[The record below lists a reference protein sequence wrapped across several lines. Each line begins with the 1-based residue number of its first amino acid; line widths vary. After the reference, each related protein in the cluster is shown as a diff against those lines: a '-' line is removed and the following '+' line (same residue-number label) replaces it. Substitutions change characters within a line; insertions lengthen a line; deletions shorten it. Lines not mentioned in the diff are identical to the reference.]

1 MNKRKKQG
9 SCSKKRSAF
18 PARNLFILTG
28 IVLSVSL
35 AAASFTAFLLTG
47 YYNRMQIRTL
57 GSICQGILENQ
68 PDAEGAVL
76 SALREYQE
84 RPDTMT
90 DENENI
96 ILAYGYRQA
105 DFLRPAQKYG
115 TCSAAAGF
123 LAGGLVFLLPYSL
136 RRGKEK
142 ERIHALT
149 DYLEQV
155 HTGDGGVLF
164 PAVEDEF
171 SQLQDEIYK
180 TVTELHQTRDA
191 AWKAK
196 NLYAENLDHIAHQIK
211 TPITSLSLSAQMML
225 PNPSPKHL
233 ERIRLQLSR
242 LTHLADAL
250 LLLSRIDA
258 GVLPL
263 ERTKTDVF
271 TVLML
276 AADQLQELFLKAGVS
291 VRIPEMEETVICA
304 DLEWT
309 MEAVINLMKNCMEH
323 TPPGGSVCCSC
334 EQTPLYTQIRI
345 QDNGTGFAEE
355 DLPHIFERFY
365 RGKNA
370 KDGGIG
376 IGLAMAKAIIESQ
389 NGTVTA
395 ENPAAGGACF
405 EIRFYTQGN
414 YLEND

>member
-96 ILAYGYRQA
+96 ILAYGYRQG

-376 IGLAMAKAIIESQ
+376 IGLALAKAIIESQ

>member
-9 SCSKKRSAF
+9 SCSRPRSAF

-35 AAASFTAFLLTG
+35 TAASFTAFLLAR

-57 GSICQGILENQ
+57 GGICRGILENQ

-76 SALREYQE
+76 SALKEYQE
-84 RPDTMT
+84 RPDILT

-96 ILAYGYRQA
+96 ILEYGYRQA
-105 DFLRPAQKYG
+105 DFLRPAQRYG
-115 TCSAAAGF
+115 ICSAAAGF
-123 LAGGLVFLLPYSL
+123 LAGGLLFLFPYSL
-136 RRGKEK
+136 RRRKEK

-155 HTGDGGVLF
+155 HAGGGGVLF
-164 PAVEDEF
+164 PAEEDEF

-196 NLYAENLDHIAHQIK
+196 NHYAENLDHIAHQIK
-211 TPITSLSLSAQMML
+211 TPITSLSLSAQMMHQ
-225 PNPSPKHL
+225 NPSPKHL
-233 ERIRLQLSR
+233 EQIRLQLSR

-291 VRIPEMEETVICA
+291 VRIPEMEEIVICA

-323 TPPGGSVCCSC
+323 TPPGGSVRCSC

-345 QDNGTGFAEE
+345 RDNGTGFAEE

-376 IGLAMAKAIIESQ
+376 IGLALAKEIIESQ

-395 ENPAAGGACF
+395 ENPADGGACF
-405 EIRFYTQGN
+405 EIRFYR
-414 YLEND
+414 